1 MEVTNVRVSTDF
13 RLRWWEEGLML
24 NYVLQNEEVL
34 MMICTERYP
43 YDVSSVAAM
52 LSVEGTLLPGRSNHT
67 DKKRNHHVSEL
78 PDGSGWADHKTS
90 YRMNLTILL
99 SGLKIPTYMFSL
111 EFDAKVPKTPF
122 STCSDLENSIIA
134 LLEIFWPMY

>member
-13 RLRWWEEGLML
+13 RLRWWEE
-24 NYVLQNEEVL
+24 
-34 MMICTERYP
+34 
-43 YDVSSVAAM
+43 AAM
-52 LSVEGTLLPGRSNHT
+52 LSVEGTLLPGRSKHT

-99 SGLKIPTYMFSL
+99 SGS
-111 EFDAKVPKTPF
+111 V
-122 STCSDLENSIIA
+122 
-134 LLEIFWPMY
+134 